1 MLILLLAWMVPFLAA
16 ASHALTLD
24 EALTLAKENLPSY
37 KAAMIRV
44 KSTEALYQASLGP
57 YLPSLDASTNHQRIY
72 ASSQELT
79 SRNYELTL
87 SYTLFDGGKRRA
99 SRNISLLN
107 LGTDREE
114 LRKNLLDLEYNVKVA
129 FYTAMAQKEVL
140 DQRST
145 QLKDAQKD
153 YDVAEGRYKA
163 GVAKI
168 SDRLQASVR
177 LEQARYNLV
186 QAEGDL
192 KKSLSDLHSLTGVPL
207 DSPYSLQG
215 SLEADTSLPG
225 RDKLSEAALQR
236 PEVKQAESALKI
248 SENNRASALS
258 SFFPVVSASATYTKT
273 GGSAFGAG
281 TSGTSGIPGAG
292 AGAPGAGALPGTTGS
307 GSSTGF
313 FPEQKA
319 IGITVTWNIFELGK
333 FFRYKSSRL
342 EKEVSAEKASDIK
355 RQLLLGVH
363 KTYEDFVTASN
374 QLGVA
379 QQQLKQAEYNY
390 AQALGEYKAGKADI
404 LSLVQAESLLAT
416 AREQLTNSRLN
427 IMLSRSLIE
436 KTAGILRTSLP

>member
-1 MLILLLAWMVPFLAA
+1 MLLAWTVPFLAA
-16 ASHALTLD
+16 ASQALTLD

-57 YLPSLDASTNHQRIY
+57 YLPSLDASTNQQRIY
-72 ASSQELT
+72 VPSQELT

-99 SRNISLLN
+99 NRNIALLN
-107 LGTDREE
+107 LGADREE

-129 FYTAMAQKEVL
+129 FFTAMAQKEVL
-140 DQRST
+140 DQRTT

-207 DSPYSLQG
+207 DSPYALQG
-215 SLEADTSLPG
+215 ALEADTSLPG
-225 RDKLSEAALQR
+225 RDKLSEAALRR
-236 PEVKQAESALKI
+236 PEVKQAENALKI
-248 SENNRASALS
+248 SENNRSSALS
-258 SFFPVVSASATYTKT
+258 TFFPVISASATYTKT

-281 TSGTSGIPGAG
+281 TSGISGAG
-292 AGAPGAGALPGTTGS
+292 AGAPGSGAPS
-307 GSSTGF
+307 GITNASSFTGF
-313 FPEQKA
+313 FPEEKA
-319 IGITVTWNIFELGK
+319 IGITATWNIFELGK

-342 EKEVSAEKASDIK
+342 EKEVSSEKVSDIK

-390 AQALGEYKAGKADI
+390 AQALGEYKVGKSDI

-416 AREQLTNSRLN
+416 AREQLVTSRLN
-427 IMLSRSLIE
+427 IILSRSLIE